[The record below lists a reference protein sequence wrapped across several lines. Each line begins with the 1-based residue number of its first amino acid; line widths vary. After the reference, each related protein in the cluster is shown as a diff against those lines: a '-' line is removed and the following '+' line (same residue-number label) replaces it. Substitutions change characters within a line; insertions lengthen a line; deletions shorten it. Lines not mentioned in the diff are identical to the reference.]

1 MLRGRFRGRT
11 RWWFVVGAVALLISG
26 TAVVLLA
33 ADDERG
39 LSATDREAIA
49 SVARNYKIASAST
62 SLVPKEL
69 QGEVISRRQAL
80 AKKGTPVRLGVAVL
94 DRVDRDFEQAV
105 RSLGTPRFAQRQLQW
120 RTDYGLAA
128 ASTLEENLNRL
139 DVSPLIAEE
148 FEVVKVEPAGQGEG
162 STRVKITMW
171 IGDTHADGSRL
182 EAWAVYEYTM
192 VRGDA
197 SWKIDDEREVW
208 AFFDADPDQWG
219 PASPHDEGEST
230 TGDQY

>member
-11 RWWFVVGAVALLISG
+11 RWWFVVGAVALLVSG
-26 TAVVLLA
+26 TAVILLA

-62 SLVPKEL
+62 SVVPKEL
-69 QGEVISRRQAL
+69 QGEVISRWQAL
-80 AKKGTPVRLGVAVL
+80 AKKGTSVRLGVAVL
-94 DRVDRDFEQAV
+94 DRIDRDFEQAV

-171 IGDTHADGSRL
+171 TGDTHADGSRL

-192 VRGDA
+192 VRDGA
-197 SWKIDDEREVW
+197 SWKIDDEREAW
-208 AFFDADPDQWG
+208 ASFDADPDQWG